1 MFSDIVSY
9 FNLNNQR
16 NQKINIKTTTL
27 LPSNCMRIQLLKAT
41 DAQIMP
47 FSLTTNMTIINME
60 STEGNLDKGIPIP
73 TL

>member
-27 LPSNCMRIQLLKAT
+27 LPSNCMQIQLLKAT

>member
-16 NQKINIKTTTL
+16 NQKIKIKTTTL

-47 FSLTTNMTIINME
+47 FSLTTNMTIINMA

>member
-1 MFSDIVSY
+1 
-9 FNLNNQR
+9 
-16 NQKINIKTTTL
+16 
-27 LPSNCMRIQLLKAT
+27 MRIQLLKAT